1 MKKRFEVSLI
11 DNGSKVQLRGVDETR
26 NDFHLFKQVKVT
38 GTTQDETAAT
48 TTKVYP
54 AESGPNAEQP
64 YKFALPAANARTDAF
79 YVKLQSIGHYNEKIV
94 KLTVNMQELTQHQT
108 ITYEMIMD

>member
-1 MKKRFEVSLI
+1 MEMLMRKLNYQIPRWQMKKRFEVSLI
-11 DNGSKVQLRGVDETR
+11 DNGSKVQMRGVDETR

-54 AESGPNAEQP
+54 AESGPNAE
-64 YKFALPAANARTDAF
+64 
-79 YVKLQSIGHYNEKIV
+79 
-94 KLTVNMQELTQHQT
+94 
-108 ITYEMIMD
+108 